1 METEIKYSLG
11 AETSLDPPIHLF
23 IQNEVKI
30 LTLSTLLSLS
40 WLRRSAPGFPS
51 CDLSDLLWVK

>member
-11 AETSLDPPIHLF
+11 AETSLDPP